1 MRFRVK
7 EAIRSENVDM
17 SNEKNDEKEFGRKPK
32 GSDIK
37 SNSSRVIRTL
47 MKSWEASSDGRSQY
61 ITKVYVEVEM
71 K

>member
-47 MKSWEASSDGRSQY
+47 MKS
-61 ITKVYVEVEM
+61 
-71 K
+71 

>member
-1 MRFRVK
+1 
-7 EAIRSENVDM
+7 M